1 MEAVI
6 GFVSS
11 VNPLELVMLKPF
23 NPILGETFQAKIGG
37 IPIYYEQI
45 SHHPPISS
53 YFMKSSEFT
62 ISGNLIA
69 IANVSLNSGSGGNAG
84 KMFIQMKNG
93 NKFEVS
99 FFAGEI
105 SGLIYGKRKYAVCS
119 KAFVLERN
127 HQLVAEISAN
137 K

>member
-62 ISGNLIA
+62 IYGNLIA

-84 KMFIQMKNG
+84 KMYIQMKNG
-93 NKFEVS
+93 NKF
-99 FFAGEI
+99 
-105 SGLIYGKRKYAVCS
+105 
-119 KAFVLERN
+119 
-127 HQLVAEISAN
+127 
-137 K
+137 